1 MKDGY
6 ISLTYPY
13 AMPEEEEEFRRAVAQ
28 LQKGGR
34 DYLIYEADDTAEIF
48 VRAPANI
55 VPFDDQN
62 HDTR

>member
-6 ISLTYPY
+6 VSLTYPY

-55 VPFDDQN
+55 VLFEDQN
-62 HDTR
+62 HE

>member
-34 DYLIYEADDTAEIF
+34 DYLICEADDTAEIF

-62 HDTR
+62 HE